1 MPDSASPFGVIENVN
16 DGPGGVRD
24 RNFDMG
30 TPHRMEAEERAV
42 RYFAEG
48 KSRLIYEEFTLA
60 DRGSRENGDVAK
72 DLFGE
77 APMLTG
83 APSGN
88 VAWFE

>member
-1 MPDSASPFGVIENVN
+1 MPDSASPSGIIENIN
-16 DGPGGVRD
+16 DRPGGIGD

-30 TPHRMEAEERAV
+30 APHGVEAKEHTF

-48 KSRLIYEEFTLA
+48 KSRLIYKEFTLA
-60 DRGSRENGDVAK
+60 DGCGSENRYVAK

-77 APMLTG
+77 APVFTCTP
-83 APSGN
+83 ARN